1 MNTNDYINLLNNSKA
16 INDKQTLILETIV
29 QEFPFYQSARALY
42 LKGLYNQES
51 FRYNYEL
58 KKTAAHTTDR
68 SVLFD
73 FITSEDFKIFQQE
86 VYDKYQ
92 AEIQNIIVADFELVQ
107 AEEGLNIDLNSIAT
121 GQKNIRSEFVAKEDP
136 ISTNE
141 KVEAELQIGKPLHF
155 EKSETHSFSEWLQ
168 LSKIAPIVRN
178 EEEKKPEVSS
188 ELEKKFDLIEKF
200 IELNPKIPQAKD
212 STSVPANVAK
222 SNEMP
227 SSIMTETLAQIYLEQ
242 KKYTKAIQA
251 YDILILKY
259 PEKSSFFA
267 DRIKNIK
274 ILQQNN

>member
-16 INDKQTLILETIV
+16 INDKQTLVLETIV

-68 SVLFD
+68 TVLFD
-73 FITSEDFKIFQQE
+73 FITSDDFKIFQQE

-107 AEEGLNIDLNSIAT
+107 VEGLTVDLESIAT
-121 GQKNIRSEFVAKEDP
+121 IPKNVRSEFVAKEEP
-136 ISTNE
+136 ISSNE

-155 EKSETHSFSEWLQ
+155 EKNETHSFSEWLQ
-168 LSKIAPIVRN
+168 LSKILPIVRE
-178 EEEKKPEVSS
+178 EEEKKPEMSS
-188 ELEKKFDLIEKF
+188 ELEKKFNLIEKF

-212 STSVPANVAK
+212 TTSVPANVAK

>member
-16 INDKQTLILETIV
+16 INDKQTLVLETIV

-73 FITSEDFKIFQQE
+73 FITSDDFKIFQQE

-107 AEEGLNIDLNSIAT
+107 VEGLTVDLESIAT
-121 GQKNIRSEFVAKEDP
+121 IPKNVRSEFVAKEEP
-136 ISTNE
+136 ISSNE

-155 EKSETHSFSEWLQ
+155 EKNETHSFSEWLQ
-168 LSKIAPIVRN
+168 LSKILPIVRE
-178 EEEKKPEVSS
+178 EEEKKPEMSS
-188 ELEKKFDLIEKF
+188 ELEKKFNLIEKF

-212 STSVPANVAK
+212 TTSVPANVAK